1 MKGKAA
7 ITISEMMKR
16 RKKLVVMGAPRKIVG
31 SGQSYNCPLPTFIV
45 SGRRNAIRTFSSCH
59 KLILQFDVVSFPD
72 FGEFE
77 EDTVR
82 REHRDNQSRN
92 AVAKALL

>member
-1 MKGKAA
+1 MARRGSEAA
-7 ITISEMMKR
+7 FRNDLRLLRDRLISN
-16 RKKLVVMGAPRKIVG
+16 LSVG
-31 SGQSYNCPLPTFIV
+31 
-45 SGRRNAIRTFSSCH
+45 
-59 KLILQFDVVSFPD
+59 VVSFPD

-92 AVAKALL
+92 AVAQATVSHVAVMFSSSLRMIMDAEIFKVA